1 MKNKNFLIYSA
12 IIIITCF
19 ALFTAKYISNTKDDY
34 KTISQE
40 ILFQQASTLFNNIV
54 TMRKWNA
61 DHGSVYVKS
70 HDNIK
75 PNPYLIENSTYTK
88 DNELL
93 IKINPAWMTRQ
104 LSELS
109 NKSENF
115 YFKITSSK
123 PINPNN
129 APDKF
134 EKEGLE
140 VLDKNKELKYYTN
153 IENNKYNLIGP
164 LFVEE
169 SCMQCH
175 AEQGY
180 KVGDL
185 RGGLRVSV
193 PIDTYIKNIEIV
205 NSRADM
211 LYIVTF
217 LISLAF
223 ITIIIFTINSIYSRE
238 LNIIKLNK
246 TLEKKILRRTKELRD
261 ANKKLLEIS
270 ILDYLTNIPN
280 RRYLFE
286 TGSKYF
292 HLAKREENSLSIIC
306 IDIDH
311 FKKINDTYGHDI
323 GDEILKL
330 VAKTMGR
337 FVRKSDI
344 IARTGGEE
352 FTILLNNVDA
362 SNAYIVAEKIRTTIE
377 DLNYKND
384 NQVVKITISLGISQ
398 LKNDGINLNSII
410 KRADTALYQAKEQNR
425 NKTIIYSEK

>member
-1 MKNKNFLIYSA
+1 MVF
-12 IIIITCF
+12 CWG
-19 ALFTAKYISNTKDDY
+19 SN
-34 KTISQE
+34 
-40 ILFQQASTLFNNIV
+40 
-54 TMRKWNA
+54 
-61 DHGSVYVKS
+61 
-70 HDNIK
+70 
-75 PNPYLIENSTYTK
+75 
-88 DNELL
+88 
-93 IKINPAWMTRQ
+93 
-104 LSELS
+104 
-109 NKSENF
+109 
-115 YFKITSSK
+115 
-123 PINPNN
+123 NPNN

-398 LKNDGINLNSII
+398 LKNDDINLNSII

>member
-1 MKNKNFLIYSA
+1 
-12 IIIITCF
+12 
-19 ALFTAKYISNTKDDY
+19 
-34 KTISQE
+34 
-40 ILFQQASTLFNNIV
+40 
-54 TMRKWNA
+54 
-61 DHGSVYVKS
+61 
-70 HDNIK
+70 
-75 PNPYLIENSTYTK
+75 
-88 DNELL
+88 
-93 IKINPAWMTRQ
+93 
-104 LSELS
+104 
-109 NKSENF
+109 
-115 YFKITSSK
+115 
-123 PINPNN
+123 
-129 APDKF
+129 
-134 EKEGLE
+134 
-140 VLDKNKELKYYTN
+140 
-153 IENNKYNLIGP
+153 
-164 LFVEE
+164 
-169 SCMQCH
+169 
-175 AEQGY
+175 
-180 KVGDL
+180 
-185 RGGLRVSV
+185 
-193 PIDTYIKNIEIV
+193 
-205 NSRADM
+205 M

-352 FTILLNNVDA
+352 FTILLNNEDA

-398 LKNDGINLNSII
+398 LKNDDINLNSII

>member
-19 ALFTAKYISNTKDDY
+19 ALFTAKYISNTQDDY

-109 NKSENF
+109 NKNEKF
-115 YFKITSSK
+115 YFKITSSN

-129 APDKF
+129 TPDKF
-134 EKEGLE
+134 EKEGLD

-153 IENNKYNLIGP
+153 IEDNKYNLIGP

-169 SCMQCH
+169 ACMQCH

-205 NSRADM
+205 NSRADI

-352 FTILLNNVDA
+352 FTILLNNVDE

-384 NQVVKITISLGISQ
+384 NQVIKITISLGISQ
-398 LKNDGINLNSII
+398 LKNDDINLNSII

-425 NKTIIYSEK
+425 NKTIIYSQK